1 MRLIKTRIVFST
13 FIFTLFILLF
23 FSGEK
28 TASLLSPVLLSFQFV
43 PALLKVI
50 SNPGILVITGL
61 IFLLVITLLFGR
73 VYCSFLCPLGVMQDF
88 SIALSRRFGWLKNHS
103 FQKPLGWLRYSIL
116 TLTIALALFGSFVLV
131 NLLDP
136 YSLTGRII
144 NHVLEPA
151 FVWLY
156 NTAIEIPKFFNI
168 YLFQKETAYIPLLA
182 LVITLLLFSGILFIS
197 ARYGRLYCN
206 TVCPVGS
213 LLGLISRFSIFKFT
227 LDENHCTQCLRCETV
242 CKAGCINPNEKTIDM
257 TRCVACFNC
266 VAACPQPAIKYQYAS
281 SFKTQNKWSA
291 QRRGFVIG
299 SAAAVFSVLLVFN
312 DRMRAAIAATRRNQ
326 KPPVT
331 PPGAI
336 RLRRFT
342 HSCSACHLCVSACPT
357 KVLTPSFFEYGA
369 AGLMQPLMDFEKSFC
384 DYECNACGKVCPTGA
399 IQPLPLEVKKL
410 VQIGKAE
417 IFEEICVV
425 YVDHNNCGACGE
437 VCPTHA
443 ISFIDKKN
451 ILYPKVDTKY
461 CIGCGACQLVCPTTP
476 KSIVVH
482 ALDVHEQA
490 VKYVHTPKPAAREQ
504 IPGTDF
510 PF

>member
-1 MRLIKTRIVFST
+1 
-13 FIFTLFILLF
+13 
-23 FSGEK
+23 
-28 TASLLSPVLLSFQFV
+28 
-43 PALLKVI
+43 
-50 SNPGILVITGL
+50 
-61 IFLLVITLLFGR
+61 
-73 VYCSFLCPLGVMQDF
+73 
-88 SIALSRRFGWLKNHS
+88 
-103 FQKPLGWLRYSIL
+103 
-116 TLTIALALFGSFVLV
+116 
-131 NLLDP
+131 
-136 YSLTGRII
+136 
-144 NHVLEPA
+144 
-151 FVWLY
+151 
-156 NTAIEIPKFFNI
+156 
-168 YLFQKETAYIPLLA
+168 
-182 LVITLLLFSGILFIS
+182 
-197 ARYGRLYCN
+197 
-206 TVCPVGS
+206 
-213 LLGLISRFSIFKFT
+213 
-227 LDENHCTQCLRCETV
+227 
-242 CKAGCINPNEKTIDM
+242 
-257 TRCVACFNC
+257 
-266 VAACPQPAIKYQYAS
+266 
-281 SFKTQNKWSA
+281 
-291 QRRGFVIG
+291 
-299 SAAAVFSVLLVFN
+299 
-312 DRMRAAIAATRRNQ
+312 MRAAIAATRRNQ

-451 ILYPKVDTKY
+451 ILYPKVDTEY

-490 VKYVHTPKPAAREQ
+490 VKYVHTPKPATREQ

>member
-13 FIFTLFILLF
+13 FIFTLFVLLF
-23 FSGEK
+23 LSGEK
-28 TASLLSPVLLSFQFV
+28 TAATLSPVLLSFQVV
-43 PALLKVI
+43 PDLIKII
-50 SNPGILVITGL
+50 SNSGVLVIAGL
-61 IFLLVITLLFGR
+61 VFLLFITLLFGR
-73 VYCSFLCPLGVMQDF
+73 VYCSFLCPLGVMQDI
-88 SIALSRRFGWLKNHS
+88 SIAISRRLDWHKNHS
-103 FQKPLGWLRYSIL
+103 FQKPVGWLRYSIL
-116 TLTIALALFGSFVLV
+116 ALTIALAFSGSLVLL

-156 NTAIEIPKFFNI
+156 NTAIEILKLFHI
-168 YLFQKETAYIPLLA
+168 YLFQKETAYIPPLA
-182 LVITLLLFSGILFIS
+182 LVITLLFFFGILFIS

-227 LDENHCTQCLRCETV
+227 LDENHCAECLRCETV
-242 CKAGCINPNEKTIDM
+242 CKAGCINPDDKTIDM

-291 QRRGFVIG
+291 PRRGFVIG
-299 SAAAVFSVLLVFN
+299 SAAAIFSVLLVFN

-331 PPGAI
+331 PPGAVN
-336 RLRRFT
+336 LQRFT
-342 HSCSACHLCVSACPT
+342 QFCSACHLCVSACPT
-357 KVLTPSFFEYGA
+357 KVLTPSFFEYGIN
-369 AGLMQPLMDFEKSFC
+369 GILQPKMNYEKSFC

-399 IQPLPLEVKKL
+399 ILPLKLEDKKL
-410 VQIGKAE
+410 AQIGKAE
-417 IFEEICVV
+417 IFEDICVV

-476 KSIVVH
+476 KSIIVAPNEIH
-482 ALDVHEQA
+482 QTA
-490 VKYVHTPKPAAREQ
+490 VRYRHRRRHRRGQETQE
-504 IPGTDF
+504 GF

>member
-1 MRLIKTRIVFST
+1 LRLIKTRIVFST

-168 YLFQKETAYIPLLA
+168 YLFQKETAYIPLFA
-182 LVITLLLFSGILFIS
+182 LVITLLFFLGILFAS

-291 QRRGFVIG
+291 QRRGFIIG

-451 ILYPKVDTKY
+451 ILYPKVDTEY

-490 VKYVHTPKPAAREQ
+490 VKYVHTPKPATREQ